1 MRFFYLCAM
10 FCGIHA
16 LAVPYQSAPWSSS
29 STLSAT
35 DSGACTISTATSA
48 AGTTPPPL
56 PSSHTSGVTVT
67 INVTLSAA
75 ASA

>member
-1 MRFFYLCAM
+1 MRFIDLCAV
-10 FCGIHA
+10 FCGVHA
-16 LAVPYQSAPWSSS
+16 LAVPHQPAPRSSS

-35 DSGACTISTATSA
+35 DGGVSTTITATSTT
-48 AGTTPPPL
+48 GITPPPL

-67 INVTLSAA
+67 INVTLSAV